1 MLLFVFFLYI
11 YILIKYKCYMFY
23 FILYLCVYVLLN
35 FYINHVILVHQVKL
49 NENIQ
54 NVLIYLTTGLKN

>member
-1 MLLFVFFLYI
+1 MLLFVFFL

>member
-1 MLLFVFFLYI
+1 
-11 YILIKYKCYMFY
+11 MFY

-35 FYINHVILVHQVKL
+35 FYINCVILVHQVKL

-54 NVLIYLTTGLKN
+54 NVFIYLTTGLKN